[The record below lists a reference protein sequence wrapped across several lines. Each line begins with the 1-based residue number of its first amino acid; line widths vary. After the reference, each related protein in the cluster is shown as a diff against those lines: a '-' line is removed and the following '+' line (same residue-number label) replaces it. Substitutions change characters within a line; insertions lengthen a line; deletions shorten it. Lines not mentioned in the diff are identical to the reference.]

1 MIDMLASIGMRVDEM
16 VLLNR
21 SDINF
26 AEWEYVVFGKGNK
39 QRVVYFNA
47 RAKLHLQEYLD
58 NRKDAN
64 PVLLVTLRAPYERIK
79 IGGIEHRLREMRK

>member
-1 MIDMLASIGMRVDEM
+1 M
-16 VLLNR
+16 
-21 SDINF
+21 
-26 AEWEYVVFGKGNK
+26 VFGKGNK

-58 NRKDAN
+58 NRTDAN

-79 IGGIEHRLREMRK
+79 IGGIEHRLREMCK